1 MVNKYVYEALQ
12 PIIRFKKK
20 KKNCYQL
27 KFVLLFNLKHTIITS
42 IISLITKLTC
52 QPLSAVL

>member
-12 PIIRFKKK
+12 PIIRFKK

-42 IISLITKLTC
+42 IISIITKLTC

>member
-12 PIIRFKKK
+12 PIITLN
-20 KKNCYQL
+20 KNCYQF
-27 KFVLLFNLKHTIITS
+27 KFVLLFNPKHTIITS
-42 IISLITKLTC
+42 IISIISKLTC